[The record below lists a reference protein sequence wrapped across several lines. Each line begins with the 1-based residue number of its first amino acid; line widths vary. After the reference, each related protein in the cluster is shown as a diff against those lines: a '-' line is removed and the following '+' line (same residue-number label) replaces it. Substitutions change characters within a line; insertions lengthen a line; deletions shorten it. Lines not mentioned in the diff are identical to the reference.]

1 MHKCAFQIDR
11 FRVSRHDDRYRIQVF
26 GIYQPASLLLHL
38 IPFRNSF
45 DVSSPSDTSGRHIAE
60 NKNFG

>member
-11 FRVSRHDDRYRIQVF
+11 FRVSQHDDRYQNQVF
-26 GIYQPASLLLHL
+26 GIYQPASLLLQL

-45 DVSSPSDTSGRHIAE
+45 DVSSHSDTSGRHIAE